1 MHHRQ
6 IVYLQGA
13 VTGSFCSLW
22 TLNPVLHFGALFRDP
37 ETNIMAENN
46 EPWEDVSSFSSIF
59 SHKFEHFQSECISSV
74 VAMVDVESIP
84 ESKHCVNFVSEWN
97 WTRVGR

>member
-1 MHHRQ
+1 
-6 IVYLQGA
+6 
-13 VTGSFCSLW
+13 
-22 TLNPVLHFGALFRDP
+22 
-37 ETNIMAENN
+37 MAENN

-84 ESKHCVNFVSEWN
+84 ESKHCVNFVSE
-97 WTRVGR
+97 